1 VGLPGDFKALKPTR
15 GPDIKDEA
23 AVIKSLGAEAGL
35 SQDEATLYI
44 KLLREGQIP
53 VAESETTTKLLDKG
67 MAIISGDGKRV
78 IPVHP
83 RLGIAN
89 HYRVWREAM
98 VREINDRRMRTDKLI
113 LELIP
118 VYEAAIE
125 KKTTGGGG

>member
-1 VGLPGDFKALKPTR
+1 MKTTR
-15 GPDIKDEA
+15 GPDVKDEA
-23 AVIKSLGAEAGL
+23 GVIKSLGAEAGL
-35 SQDEATLYI
+35 TEEEAMLYI

-53 VAESETTTKLLDKG
+53 VAETGPTSKLLAKG

-98 VREINDRRMRTDKLI
+98 VREINEKRMRTDKLI

-118 VYEAAIE
+118 VYEAAME
-125 KKTTGGGG
+125 KKTTGEGG